1 MSEAVRALQAQSYTV
16 EVSDLY
22 AMNWDAELNRHDFTH
37 DVEGPFKPP
46 LAQEQASKSNTFAP
60 DIAAELEKLRRADL
74 LVFSFPLWWFS
85 LPALLKGWVDRVF
98 VRGTAYG
105 GRIGTFAE
113 GGFRGKR
120 ALLLFTTG
128 SLEEHFGPGARD
140 GELDVLLFHIQ
151 HGMLWF
157 CGFQVLAPVIS
168 FAPVRGTPE
177 ARQQQLGQV
186 RLALSTLDTRPIIF
200 G

>member
-1 MSEAVRALQAQSYTV
+1 MHEAKAALQAQGYTV
-16 EVSDLY
+16 ELSDLY
-22 AMNWDAELNRHDFTH
+22 AMNWEAALDRHDFMQ
-37 DVEGPFKPP
+37 DIGGQFKPP
-46 LAQEQASKSNTFAP
+46 MAQEQASTAKTFAL
-60 DIAAELEKLRRADL
+60 DIAAELERLLRADL
-74 LVFSFPLWWFS
+74 LVFSFPMWWFS

-105 GRIGTFAE
+105 GRVGTFAE
-113 GGFRGKR
+113 GGFLGKR

-157 CGFQVLAPVIS
+157 CGFQVLAPVVS

-177 ARQQQLGQV
+177 DRQQQLVQV
-186 RLALSTLDTRPIIF
+186 RNAFTSLDSRPVIF